1 MTSHVLQPMSAAMPD
16 VEHVLA
22 VRGAGGYRQYR
33 IPALA
38 VSRQG
43 TLLAAYDGRPNLDDL
58 PNPIDLLL
66 RRSTDNGRTWGKQ
79 QVVRTGR
86 GLNGYGDPSLL
97 VDAETGRILLFH
109 AAGTHAGFFEA
120 AAGLE
125 PDDDVQ
131 HCDLSYSDDDGLTW
145 QHRRITAQLKLR
157 PPLRPREPSTD
168 EPDITGIF
176 AAAGQGIQI
185 HTGPYRGR
193 LVQQFVVLAGGEIM
207 AASAYS
213 DDHGSTWTLGEL
225 IGAGTH
231 GHAPNENKVAALQDG
246 RLLLHSRGTPRR
258 LAALSDDGGATWS
271 ALRAVEDLPDPGDN
285 GSLVRFDG
293 LPSLDSLAGEVT
305 DSWLLATN
313 NHDTSLRRNTVISL
327 SPDNGRSWPAKL
339 VLCPGSSAY
348 STAARL
354 PDGNIGVLYERQ
366 GYREIVFASVPAE
379 QLTAQLTAQ
388 LPGGSGRA
396 AAGST
401 AGSTPPGSTGGV
413 SAPNDGDGLV
423 FDMEL
428 RSITPG
434 RPTVWQNAGEFHV
447 LQSGGEDWGVHTWKE
462 IGQGYSAEA
471 AQVIGTREAQDLNY
485 GPIIPGYKAGDI
497 LAFTGRAR
505 NDGSLPVA
513 AVRLSGPSSDAF
525 PATDLDPGEEA
536 LYFTPG
542 YTVTRADVAR
552 GYAEV
557 AYEVTFE
564 VTGERGGTAERRR
577 RAFRFDTVSGDVS
590 ATG

>member
-1 MTSHVLQPMSAAMPD
+1 MTSHVLPMATATPD

-22 VRGAGGYRQYR
+22 LRGAGGYRQYR

-66 RRSTDNGRTWGKQ
+66 RRSTDNGRTWGSQ
-79 QVVRTGR
+79 QVVRTGV

-97 VDAETGRILLFH
+97 VDVDTGRIFMFH

-120 AAGLE
+120 AAGMA
-125 PDDDVQ
+125 PDDQVQ
-131 HCDLSYSDDDGLTW
+131 HCDLSFSDDDGLTW
-145 QHRRITAQLKLR
+145 QHRRLTAQLKLR
-157 PPLRPREPSTD
+157 PPVRPCEPA
-168 EPDITGIF
+168 ITGIF

-185 HTGPYRGR
+185 HTGPFRGR

-207 AASAYS
+207 AASAFS
-213 DDHGSTWTLGEL
+213 DDHGECWTLGDL
-225 IGAGTH
+225 IGARTH
-231 GHAPNENKVAALQDG
+231 GFSPNENKVAALQDG

-258 LAALSDDGGATWS
+258 LAATSDDGGATWS
-271 ALRAVEDLPDPGDN
+271 ALVPIEDLPDPGDN

-293 LPSLDSLAGEVT
+293 LPSVTSFAGDAT
-305 DSWLLATN
+305 GSWLLTTN
-313 NHDTSLRRNTVISL
+313 NQDTALRRNTVISL
-327 SPDNGRSWPAKL
+327 STDDGRSWPAKL

-366 GYREIVFASVPAE
+366 GYREIVFVSVPAG
-379 QLTAQLTAQ
+379 QLTAQLSTHA
-388 LPGGSGRA
+388 GGDDDN
-396 AAGST
+396 
-401 AGSTPPGSTGGV
+401 GV
-413 SAPNDGDGLV
+413 SAEPAGELPPERDASVPGPDGNAGLV

-434 RPTVWQNAGEFHV
+434 RPAVWLNAGEFHV
-447 LQSGGEDWGVHTWKE
+447 MPAASEEWGVHTWKE
-462 IGQGYSAEA
+462 IGQGYTAEA

-485 GPIIPGYKAGDI
+485 GPIVPGYKAGDI

-505 NDGSLPVA
+505 NDGDLPVTG
-513 AVRLSGPSSDAF
+513 VRLAGPGSEAF
-525 PATDLDPGEEA
+525 PAADLGPGEEV

-542 YTVTRADVAR
+542 YTVTEADVAQGRADV
-552 GYAEV
+552 V
-557 AYEVTFE
+557 FE
-564 VTGERGGTAERRR
+564 VTAVRGTTAVRRR
-577 RAFRFDTVSGDVS
+577 RAFRFDTRTGSVS
-590 ATG
+590 ASG